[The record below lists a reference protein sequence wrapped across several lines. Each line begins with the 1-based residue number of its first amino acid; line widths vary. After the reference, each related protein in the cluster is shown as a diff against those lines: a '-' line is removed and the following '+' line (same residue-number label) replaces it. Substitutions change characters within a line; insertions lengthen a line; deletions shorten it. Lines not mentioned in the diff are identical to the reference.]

1 MYNGLTFKELSEKW
15 CDVKR
20 PIVKHSTMCAYAL
33 ALQTHILPEF
43 STSTTISES
52 DVQLFVIRK
61 CSSGLAKKTVRDVV
75 AVLKSVVK
83 YGGKHNLFPYEE
95 WDIQYPTEKHFRH
108 LPVLP
113 ICHQKRLMN
122 YLTENPNRKNIGV
135 LLALCTGMRIGE
147 ICALRWNDVDL
158 EQRIITVRETVSR
171 VYNCKIKKT
180 ERIQSSP
187 KTENAYRE
195 IPICRQLLRSLKMV
209 QKEADTPFVV
219 GVSERSQEPRS
230 YRDYYNRLLKRL
242 DIGHVV
248 FHGLRHTFATRCVES
263 QCDYKTLSVI
273 LGHSNVATTMNLYVH
288 PNLDQKKRCIERM
301 SKLFECSYE
310 TQ

>member
-1 MYNGLTFKELSEKW
+1 MYNGLTFNELAEKW
-15 CDVKR
+15 YDVKR
-20 PIVKHSTMCAYAL
+20 PIVKHSTICAYAL

-43 STSTTISES
+43 GTSTTITES
-52 DVQLFVIRK
+52 DVQQFVVRK
-61 CSSGLAKKTVRDVV
+61 CSSGLSKKTVRDIV

-83 YGGKHNLFPYEE
+83 YGGKHNLFPYED

-108 LPVLP
+108 LPVLS

-147 ICALRWNDVDL
+147 ICALRWDDVDL
-158 EQRIITVRETVSR
+158 EQRIITVRATVSR

-195 IPICRQLLRSLKMV
+195 IPICRQLLRSLKLV
-209 QKEADTPFVV
+209 HKEGGTPFVV

-242 DIGHVV
+242 DIEPIV

-288 PNLDQKKRCIERM
+288 PNLDQKKKCIERM
-301 SKLFECSYE
+301 SKFLGN
-310 TQ
+310 

>member
-1 MYNGLTFKELSEKW
+1 
-15 CDVKR
+15 
-20 PIVKHSTMCAYAL
+20 
-33 ALQTHILPEF
+33 
-43 STSTTISES
+43 
-52 DVQLFVIRK
+52 
-61 CSSGLAKKTVRDVV
+61 
-75 AVLKSVVK
+75 
-83 YGGKHNLFPYEE
+83 
-95 WDIQYPTEKHFRH
+95 
-108 LPVLP
+108 
-113 ICHQKRLMN
+113 MN

-135 LLALCTGMRIGE
+135 LLAVCTGMRIGE

-158 EQRIITVRETVSR
+158 EQRIITVRATVSR
-171 VYNCKIKKT
+171 VYNCKIRKT

-242 DIGHVV
+242 DIGHIV

-263 QCDYKTLSVI
+263 QCD
-273 LGHSNVATTMNLYVH
+273 
-288 PNLDQKKRCIERM
+288 
-301 SKLFECSYE
+301 
-310 TQ
+310 